1 MTEKIIN
8 AIKTCTK
15 NEAEI
20 TLDTNLSED
29 LGLDSVNTIML
40 ICELESEFD
49 ITIEEGNFADITGLG
64 FEEEGDLVGSWAFCM
79 AIHAVITGIKLAA
92 NKPLGIGAVP
102 FESSMPTLEPMQRLR
117 LFFPELHRVGGSA
130 LINARVINIGLSA
143 EGVGGWEG
151 SGFVKQ
157 CFEGFGQLSSLQ

>member
-49 ITIEEGNFADITGLG
+49 ITIEEGNFADIKTGRDIV
-64 FEEEGDLVGSWAFCM
+64 EKIEKM
-79 AIHAVITGIKLAA
+79 I
-92 NKPLGIGAVP
+92 
-102 FESSMPTLEPMQRLR
+102 
-117 LFFPELHRVGGSA
+117 
-130 LINARVINIGLSA
+130 
-143 EGVGGWEG
+143 
-151 SGFVKQ
+151 
-157 CFEGFGQLSSLQ
+157 